1 MVKSIT
7 LIMRVMTKSCIILL
21 LSTEYLHTWWFCLEK
36 PRRVQTSWS
45 AQDCFEW
52 FPPLQEIDRMMY
64 RGVWL
69 VFPRWWG
76 HPSLYRVP
84 NFQGGQSY
92 EFIILIKV
100 GIMLPRIRGRSWRP
114 RKWAGMTPCRV
125 IEEWW
130 GMINDHDP
138 VSCILSMNSSSGD
151 SIRCLEHTTHRVVHT
166 PYSIHTQFTHPWT
179 LLALHPRASF
189 WASDHRC
196 TLHAFHTL
204 ETPRGAQ

>member
-1 MVKSIT
+1 MIFVWGNQDESRPVDRPRIPPPRNRSDDVQSSQQVMMASIMVQGFQ
-7 LIMRVMTKSCIILL
+7 L
-21 LSTEYLHTWWFCLEK
+21 
-36 PRRVQTSWS
+36 PRR
-45 AQDCFEW
+45 
-52 FPPLQEIDRMMY
+52 R
-64 RGVWL
+64 
-69 VFPRWWG
+69 
-76 HPSLYRVP
+76 
-84 NFQGGQSY
+84 SY